1 LLCSNCVFGKGD
13 HKYHKITPV
22 DRCEDRLHGQIA
34 KMASGVLREAEILGT
49 AADMMLDYVASEEA
63 ELHKVLNLLTVR
75 YQEAQLRL

>member
-1 LLCSNCVFGKGD
+1 
-13 HKYHKITPV
+13 
-22 DRCEDRLHGQIA
+22 
-34 KMASGVLREAEILGT
+34 MASGVLREAEILGT